1 MLSQREIDI
10 LSYLSQRRNEFVKSS
25 EIATILQLSD
35 RTIRKYIKTLKPEIE
50 KNGANL
56 IAKQGYGYQLK
67 INLMIEFENFLK
79 RYLSTKSVNQ
89 ESIND
94 SKDRQYYILNLLLF
108 NKTAIT
114 IEQLS
119 EQLFISRSTIS
130 HDIANIKKMIA
141 QYDLELVSK
150 QQHGIGIDGDERDK
164 RHFIMDYFLGN
175 SFFHSIN
182 KYFQDTPLLQQI
194 NMEEL
199 AIIVV
204 DETRESK
211 VYLSDY
217 ILQNLVLHLGLM
229 IRRLLDGH
237 CLKTIASN
245 EEVLTE
251 NELSV
256 ARKILNR
263 VERIYQI
270 SFPEEEAKYIS
281 LHIMSKGSKQQESDE
296 ESDLSHRVSQILG
309 IIEADF
315 GFPMSSDSQLLYGL
329 VTHLQPLI
337 KRIRNNIHLEN
348 PILND
353 IKSQNEASLTMTKN
367 YFGELEELKDQDVSE
382 GEWAYLTLHLLA
394 AIEKYYQREK
404 LNVLVICATGYGSAQ
419 MLKVRVEREFSIQMN
434 IIDVISYYEITDE
447 KLENIDLII
456 SSIDLSTIVF
466 KVPVIQVNVLLN
478 DQDIKKINTFIHHH
492 DSKFSYNH
500 VLEENMALE
509 QYSSFFSQ
517 YCSEH
522 AFNYIEEPITKHQLY
537 QLLIKQL
544 SIKEEPCFEEKLKR
558 QLRYREE
565 LSTVVFSDEVAVPH
579 TAQPVG
585 DYSSIAVA
593 LVPGGVYWNEQFPN
607 IKLIIMLSPSKY
619 NDNELKTII
628 DIIVNLIDSDD
639 KISEL
644 MNCKDYNSF
653 KNYMIGQY
661 HK

>member
-1 MLSQREIDI
+1 MLSQRETEI

-25 EIATILQLSD
+25 DIATMLQLSD

-50 KNGANL
+50 KNGATL

-67 INLMIEFENFLK
+67 IDLMIEFENFLK
-79 RYLSTKSVNQ
+79 RNLSKDGPEQDN
-89 ESIND
+89 IND

-108 NKTAIT
+108 NKVGIT
-114 IEQLS
+114 IEHLS
-119 EQLFISRSTIS
+119 EQLYISRSTVS
-130 HDIANIKKMIA
+130 QDIATIKKIIA
-141 QYDLELVSK
+141 QYNLVIVSK
-150 QQHGIGIDGDERDK
+150 QQHGIAIEGDERDK

-175 SFFHSIN
+175 NFFHSIN
-182 KYFQDTPLLQQI
+182 KYFQETPLLQQI

-229 IRRLLDGH
+229 IRRLLDGYS
-237 CLKTIASN
+237 LKTITSN
-245 EEVLTE
+245 EEVLTD
-251 NELSV
+251 NELLV

-263 VERIYQI
+263 VERIYKI

-281 LHIMSKGSKQQESDE
+281 LHIMTKGSQIQNQDSQ
-296 ESDLSHRVSQILG
+296 SDLSRRVSKILNK
-309 IIEADF
+309 IEKDL
-315 GFPMSSDSQLLYGL
+315 GFPMSTDSQLLYGL
-329 VTHLQPLI
+329 VTHLEPLI
-337 KRIRNNIHLEN
+337 KRVQNKIHLEN

-353 IKSQNEASLTMTKN
+353 IKAQNESSLTMTKT
-367 YFGELEELKDQDVSE
+367 YFGELEELKNQEVSD

-419 MLKVRVEREFSIQMN
+419 MLKVRAEREFSLQMN

-447 KLENIDLII
+447 KLEHIDLII

-478 DQDIKKINTFIHHH
+478 DQDIKKINTFIHNH

-500 VLEENMALE
+500 VLEENIATE
-509 QYSSFFSQ
+509 QYSLFFNQ
-517 YCSEH
+517 YCNESS
-522 AFNYIEEPITKHQLY
+522 FNYIEEEITKESLFN
-537 QLLIKQL
+537 LLIKQL
-544 SIKEEPCFEEKLKR
+544 SLKEEQDFEDKLRR
-558 QLRYREE
+558 QLNFREE
-565 LSTVVFSDEVAVPH
+565 LSTVVFSDDVAVPH

-593 LVPGGVYWNEQFPN
+593 LVPNGVYWDEHHQQ
-607 IKLIIMLSPSKY
+607 IKLVIMLSPSKY

-628 DIIVNLIDSDD
+628 DIIVNLIDSDE
-639 KISEL
+639 KIAEI

-653 KNYMIGQY
+653 KNYMVGQY

>member
-1 MLSQREIDI
+1 MLSQREIEI

-25 EIATILQLSD
+25 EIATMLQLSD
-35 RTIRKYIKTLKPEIE
+35 RTIRKYVKTLKPEVE
-50 KNGANL
+50 KNGATL

-67 INLMIEFENFLK
+67 IELMIEFENFLK
-79 RYLSTKSVNQ
+79 RYLSKNGPEQ
-89 ESIND
+89 ENIND

-108 NKTAIT
+108 NKVSIT

-119 EQLFISRSTIS
+119 EQLYISRSTVS
-130 HDIANIKKMIA
+130 QDIASIKNIIA
-141 QYDLELVSK
+141 QYNLGIVSK
-150 QQHGIGIDGDERDK
+150 QQHGIAIEGDERDK

-175 SFFHSIN
+175 HFFHSIN
-182 KYFQDTPLLQQI
+182 KYFQETPLLLQI

-229 IRRLLDGH
+229 IRRLLDGYS
-237 CLKTIASN
+237 LKTITSN

-263 VERIYQI
+263 VERIYKI

-281 LHIMSKGSKQQESDE
+281 LHIMTKGSQLQNQDAQ
-296 ESDLSHRVSQILG
+296 SDLTQRVSKILNK
-309 IIEADF
+309 IEKDL

-329 VTHLQPLI
+329 VTHLEPLI
-337 KRIRNNIHLEN
+337 KRIQNKFHLEN
-348 PILND
+348 PILHD
-353 IKSQNEASLTMTKN
+353 IKAQNESSLTMTKT
-367 YFGELEELKDQDVSE
+367 YFGELEELKNQEVSD

-419 MLKVRVEREFSIQMN
+419 MLKVRAEREFSLQMN
-434 IIDVISYYEITDE
+434 IVDVISYYEITDE
-447 KLENIDLII
+447 KLEHIDLII

-478 DQDIKKINTFIHHH
+478 EQDIKKINTFIHHH
-492 DSKFSYNH
+492 DNKFSYNDS
-500 VLEENMALE
+500 LEENVATE
-509 QYSSFFSQ
+509 QYSLFFNQ
-517 YCSEH
+517 YCNESS
-522 AFNYIEEPITKHQLY
+522 FNYIEEAITKKALFD
-537 QLLIKQL
+537 LLIKQL
-544 SIKEEPCFEEKLKR
+544 SLKEEKDFEDKLRR
-558 QLRYREE
+558 QLNFREE
-565 LSTVVFSDEVAVPH
+565 LSTVVFSDDVAVPH

-593 LVPGGVYWNEQFPN
+593 LVPNGVYWDEQHQQ
-607 IKLIIMLSPSKY
+607 IKLVIMLSPSKY

-628 DIIVNLIDSDD
+628 DIIVNLIDSDE
-639 KISEL
+639 KIAEI

-653 KNYMIGQY
+653 KNYMVGQY

>member
-1 MLSQREIDI
+1 MLSQREIEI

-25 EIATILQLSD
+25 EIATMLQLSD
-35 RTIRKYIKTLKPEIE
+35 RTIRKYVKTLKPEVE
-50 KNGANL
+50 KNGATL

-67 INLMIEFENFLK
+67 IDLMIEFENFLK
-79 RYLSTKSVNQ
+79 RYLSKDGPEQ
-89 ESIND
+89 ENIND

-108 NKTAIT
+108 KKVGIT

-119 EQLFISRSTIS
+119 EQLYISRSTVS
-130 HDIANIKKMIA
+130 QDIATIKKIIA
-141 QYDLELVSK
+141 QYNLGIVSK
-150 QQHGIGIDGDERDK
+150 QQHGIAIEGDERDK

-175 SFFHSIN
+175 HFFHSIN
-182 KYFQDTPLLQQI
+182 KYFQETPLLQQI

-229 IRRLLDGH
+229 IRRLLDGYS
-237 CLKTIASN
+237 LKTITSN

-263 VERIYQI
+263 VERIYKI

-281 LHIMSKGSKQQESDE
+281 LHIMTKGSQLQNQDAK
-296 ESDLSHRVSQILG
+296 SDLSQRVSKILNK
-309 IIEADF
+309 IEKDL

-329 VTHLQPLI
+329 VTHLEPLI
-337 KRIRNNIHLEN
+337 KRVQNKFHLEN

-353 IKSQNEASLTMTKN
+353 IKAQNESSLTMTKT
-367 YFGELEELKDQDVSE
+367 YFGELEELKNQEVSD

-419 MLKVRVEREFSIQMN
+419 MLKVRAEREFSLQMN
-434 IIDVISYYEITDE
+434 IVDVISYYEITDE
-447 KLENIDLII
+447 KLEHIDLII

-478 DQDIKKINTFIHHH
+478 EQDIKKINTFIHHH
-492 DSKFSYNH
+492 DNKFSYNDA
-500 VLEENMALE
+500 LEENVATE
-509 QYSSFFSQ
+509 QYSLFFNQ
-517 YCSEH
+517 YCNENS
-522 AFNYIEEPITKHQLY
+522 FNYIEEAITKEALFN
-537 QLLIKQL
+537 LLIKQL
-544 SIKEEPCFEEKLKR
+544 SLKEERDFEDKLRR
-558 QLRYREE
+558 QLNFREE
-565 LSTVVFSDEVAVPH
+565 LSTVVFSDDVAVPH

-593 LVPGGVYWNEQFPN
+593 LVPNGVYWDEQHQQ
-607 IKLIIMLSPSKY
+607 IKLVIMLSPSKY

-628 DIIVNLIDSDD
+628 DIIVNLIDSDE
-639 KISEL
+639 KIAEI

-653 KNYMIGQY
+653 KNYMVGQY

>member
-1 MLSQREIDI
+1 MLNQREIEI

-25 EIATILQLSD
+25 EIATMLQLSD
-35 RTIRKYIKTLKPEIE
+35 RTIRKYVKTLKPEVE
-50 KNGANL
+50 KNGATL

-67 INLMIEFENFLK
+67 IDLMIEFENFLK
-79 RYLSTKSVNQ
+79 RYLSKDGPEQ
-89 ESIND
+89 ENIND

-108 NKTAIT
+108 KKVGIT

-119 EQLFISRSTIS
+119 EQLYISRSTVS
-130 HDIANIKKMIA
+130 QDIATIKKIIA
-141 QYDLELVSK
+141 QYNLGIVSK
-150 QQHGIGIDGDERDK
+150 QQHGIAIEGDERDK

-175 SFFHSIN
+175 HFFHSIN
-182 KYFQDTPLLQQI
+182 KYFQETPLLQQI

-229 IRRLLDGH
+229 IRRLLDGYS
-237 CLKTIASN
+237 LKTITSN

-251 NELSV
+251 NELLV

-263 VERIYQI
+263 VERIYKI

-281 LHIMSKGSKQQESDE
+281 LHIMTKGSQLQNQDAQ
-296 ESDLSHRVSQILG
+296 SDLSQRVSKILNK
-309 IIEADF
+309 IEKDL

-329 VTHLQPLI
+329 VTHLEPLI
-337 KRIRNNIHLEN
+337 KRVQNKFHLEN

-353 IKSQNEASLTMTKN
+353 IKAQNESSLTMTKT
-367 YFGELEELKDQDVSE
+367 YFGELEELKNQEVSD

-419 MLKVRVEREFSIQMN
+419 MLKVRAEREFSLQMN
-434 IIDVISYYEITDE
+434 IVDVISYYEITDE
-447 KLENIDLII
+447 KLEHIDLII

-478 DQDIKKINTFIHHH
+478 EQDIKKINTFIHHH
-492 DSKFSYNH
+492 DNKFSYSDA
-500 VLEENMALE
+500 LEENVATE
-509 QYSSFFSQ
+509 QYSLFFNQ
-517 YCSEH
+517 YCNENS
-522 AFNYIEEPITKHQLY
+522 FNYIEEAITKEALFN
-537 QLLIKQL
+537 LLIKQL
-544 SIKEEPCFEEKLKR
+544 SLKEEQDFEDKLRR
-558 QLRYREE
+558 QLNFREE
-565 LSTVVFSDEVAVPH
+565 LSTVVFSDDVAVPH
-579 TAQPVG
+579 TSQPVG

-593 LVPGGVYWNEQFPN
+593 LVPNGVYWDEQHQQ
-607 IKLIIMLSPSKY
+607 IKLVIMLSPSKY

-628 DIIVNLIDSDD
+628 DIIVNLIDSDE
-639 KISEL
+639 KIAEI

-653 KNYMIGQY
+653 KNYMVGQY

>member
-1 MLSQREIDI
+1 MLSQREIEI

-25 EIATILQLSD
+25 EIATMLQLSD
-35 RTIRKYIKTLKPEIE
+35 RTIRKYVKTLKPEVE
-50 KNGANL
+50 KNGATL

-67 INLMIEFENFLK
+67 IDLMIEFENFLK
-79 RYLSTKSVNQ
+79 RYLSKNGPEQ
-89 ESIND
+89 ENIND

-108 NKTAIT
+108 NKVSIT

-119 EQLFISRSTIS
+119 EQLYISRSTVS
-130 HDIANIKKMIA
+130 QDIASIKNIIA
-141 QYDLELVSK
+141 QYNLGIVSK
-150 QQHGIGIDGDERDK
+150 QQHGIAIEGDESDK

-175 SFFHSIN
+175 HFFHSIN
-182 KYFQDTPLLQQI
+182 KYFQETPLLLQI

-229 IRRLLDGH
+229 IRRLLDGYS
-237 CLKTIASN
+237 LKTITSN

-263 VERIYQI
+263 VERIYKI

-281 LHIMSKGSKQQESDE
+281 LHIMTKGSQLQNQDAQ
-296 ESDLSHRVSQILG
+296 SDLSQRVSKILNK
-309 IIEADF
+309 IEKDL

-329 VTHLQPLI
+329 VTHLEPLI
-337 KRIRNNIHLEN
+337 KRIQNKFQLEN
-348 PILND
+348 PILHD
-353 IKSQNEASLTMTKN
+353 IKAQNESSLTMTKT
-367 YFGELEELKDQDVSE
+367 YFGELEELKNQEVSD

-419 MLKVRVEREFSIQMN
+419 MLKVRAEREFSLQMN
-434 IIDVISYYEITDE
+434 IVDVISYYEITDE
-447 KLENIDLII
+447 KLEHIDLII

-478 DQDIKKINTFIHHH
+478 EQDIKKINTFIHHH
-492 DSKFSYNH
+492 DNKFSYNDA
-500 VLEENMALE
+500 LEENVATE
-509 QYSSFFSQ
+509 QYSLFFNQ
-517 YCSEH
+517 YCNESS
-522 AFNYIEEPITKHQLY
+522 FNYIEEAITKEALFD
-537 QLLIKQL
+537 LLIKQL
-544 SIKEEPCFEEKLKR
+544 SLKEEQDFEDKLRR
-558 QLRYREE
+558 QLNFREE
-565 LSTVVFSDEVAVPH
+565 LSTVVFSDDVAVPH

-593 LVPGGVYWNEQFPN
+593 LVPNGVYWDEQHQQ
-607 IKLIIMLSPSKY
+607 IKLVIMLSPSKY

-628 DIIVNLIDSDD
+628 DIIVNLIDSDE
-639 KISEL
+639 KIAEI

-653 KNYMIGQY
+653 KNYMVGQY

>member
-1 MLSQREIDI
+1 MLSQREIEI

-25 EIATILQLSD
+25 EIATMLQLSD
-35 RTIRKYIKTLKPEIE
+35 RTIRKYVKTLKPEVE
-50 KNGANL
+50 KNGATL

-67 INLMIEFENFLK
+67 IDLMIEFENFLK
-79 RYLSTKSVNQ
+79 RYLSKDGPEQ
-89 ESIND
+89 ENIND

-108 NKTAIT
+108 NKVGIT

-119 EQLFISRSTIS
+119 EQLYISRSTVS
-130 HDIANIKKMIA
+130 QDIATIKKIIA
-141 QYDLELVSK
+141 QYNLGIVSK
-150 QQHGIGIDGDERDK
+150 QQHGIAIEGDERDK

-175 SFFHSIN
+175 HFFHSIN
-182 KYFQDTPLLQQI
+182 KYFQETPLLQQI

-229 IRRLLDGH
+229 IRRLLDGYS
-237 CLKTIASN
+237 LKTITSN

-251 NELSV
+251 NELLV

-263 VERIYQI
+263 VERIYKI

-281 LHIMSKGSKQQESDE
+281 LHIMTKGSQLQNQDAQ
-296 ESDLSHRVSQILG
+296 SDLSQRVSKILNK
-309 IIEADF
+309 IEKDL

-329 VTHLQPLI
+329 VTHLEPLI
-337 KRIRNNIHLEN
+337 KRVQNKFHLEN

-353 IKSQNEASLTMTKN
+353 IKAQNESSLTMTKT
-367 YFGELEELKDQDVSE
+367 YFGELEELKNQEVSD

-419 MLKVRVEREFSIQMN
+419 MLKVRAEREFSLQMN
-434 IIDVISYYEITDE
+434 IVDVISYYEITDE
-447 KLENIDLII
+447 KLEHIDLII

-478 DQDIKKINTFIHHH
+478 EQDIKKINTFIHHH
-492 DSKFSYNH
+492 DNKFSYNDA
-500 VLEENMALE
+500 LEENVATE
-509 QYSSFFSQ
+509 QYSLFFNQ
-517 YCSEH
+517 YCNENS
-522 AFNYIEEPITKHQLY
+522 FNYIEEAITKEALFN
-537 QLLIKQL
+537 LLIKQL
-544 SIKEEPCFEEKLKR
+544 SLKEERDFEDKLRR
-558 QLRYREE
+558 QLNFREE
-565 LSTVVFSDEVAVPH
+565 LSTVVFSDDVAVPH

-593 LVPGGVYWNEQFPN
+593 LVPNGVYWDEQHQQ
-607 IKLIIMLSPSKY
+607 IKLVIMLSPSKY

-628 DIIVNLIDSDD
+628 DIIVNLIDSDE
-639 KISEL
+639 KIAEI

-653 KNYMIGQY
+653 KNYMVGQY

>member
-1 MLSQREIDI
+1 MLSQREIEI

-25 EIATILQLSD
+25 EIATMLQLSD
-35 RTIRKYIKTLKPEIE
+35 RTIRKYVKTLKPEVE
-50 KNGANL
+50 KNGATL

-67 INLMIEFENFLK
+67 IDLMIEFENFLK
-79 RYLSTKSVNQ
+79 RYLSKNGPEQ
-89 ESIND
+89 ENIND

-108 NKTAIT
+108 NKVSIT

-119 EQLFISRSTIS
+119 EQLYISRSTVS
-130 HDIANIKKMIA
+130 QDIASIKNIIA
-141 QYDLELVSK
+141 QYNLGIVSK
-150 QQHGIGIDGDERDK
+150 QQHGIAIEGDERDK

-175 SFFHSIN
+175 HFFHSIN
-182 KYFQDTPLLQQI
+182 KYFQETPLLLQI

-199 AIIVV
+199 VIIVV

-229 IRRLLDGH
+229 IRRLLDGYS
-237 CLKTIASN
+237 LKTITSN

-263 VERIYQI
+263 VERIYKI

-281 LHIMSKGSKQQESDE
+281 LHIMTKGSQLQNQDAQ
-296 ESDLSHRVSQILG
+296 SDLSQRVSKILNK
-309 IIEADF
+309 IEKDL

-329 VTHLQPLI
+329 VTHLEPLI
-337 KRIRNNIHLEN
+337 KRIQNKFHLEN
-348 PILND
+348 PILHD
-353 IKSQNEASLTMTKN
+353 IKAQNESSLTMTKT
-367 YFGELEELKDQDVSE
+367 YFGELEELKNQEVSD

-419 MLKVRVEREFSIQMN
+419 MLKVRAEREFSLQMN
-434 IIDVISYYEITDE
+434 IVDVISYYEITDE
-447 KLENIDLII
+447 KLEHIDLII

-478 DQDIKKINTFIHHH
+478 EQDIKKINTFIHHH
-492 DSKFSYNH
+492 DNKFSYNDA
-500 VLEENMALE
+500 LEENVATE
-509 QYSSFFSQ
+509 QYSLFFNQ
-517 YCSEH
+517 YCNESS
-522 AFNYIEEPITKHQLY
+522 FNYIEEAITKEALFD
-537 QLLIKQL
+537 LLIKQL
-544 SIKEEPCFEEKLKR
+544 SLKEEQDFEDKLRR
-558 QLRYREE
+558 QLNFREE
-565 LSTVVFSDEVAVPH
+565 LSTVVFSDDVAVPH

-593 LVPGGVYWNEQFPN
+593 LVPNGVYWDEQHQQ
-607 IKLIIMLSPSKY
+607 IKLVIMLSPSKY

-628 DIIVNLIDSDD
+628 DIIVNLIDSDE
-639 KISEL
+639 KIAEI

-653 KNYMIGQY
+653 KNYMVGQY